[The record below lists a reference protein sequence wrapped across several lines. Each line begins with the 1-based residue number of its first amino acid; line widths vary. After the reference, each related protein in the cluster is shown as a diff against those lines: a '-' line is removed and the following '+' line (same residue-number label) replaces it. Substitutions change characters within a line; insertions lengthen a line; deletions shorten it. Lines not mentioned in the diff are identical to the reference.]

1 MSRARRDPARP
12 IGTPLAWLRTR
23 ARRLVSPALRL
34 ALCWT
39 LGLACAEGP
48 PDEQASAVREE
59 GAPSEAAWLAADEPA
74 PGKHGRFRKRRA
86 PAHSEAEQAEMER
99 LAAIG
104 YLEGSREAHAVEGVV
119 RYDRERAAP
128 GLNLYSSGHGPEA
141 LLMDMEGRILHR
153 WSRASRDVWSGK
165 RLSRPGA
172 TYFRRAFLL
181 EDGELLVIFEG
192 IGIVKLDAD
201 SNVLWA
207 RPEEGTGEPAGH
219 HDIEVQPNGDLLT
232 LTRKP
237 RVIEWM
243 GSGKPVLEDYVT
255 VYDRDGNTRLQVSLA
270 EAFARGPHRDLVFRG
285 RHRTGDVF
293 HTNSVHR
300 LDGSVAHV
308 NRDFDP
314 GNVLLSIRHLDALA
328 VLDPRTRTVVWVGQG
343 DFKLQHDAEI
353 LANGSLLLFD
363 NGTAK
368 RRRSRAVELDPGT
381 LEVRWSY
388 DGSDADPLW
397 SKSCGTVQ
405 RLENGN
411 TLITESDNGRALE
424 VTPAGDV
431 VWEFRSPHRAGSD
444 DELVATL
451 FDVIRL
457 PADLP
462 IAWADPGASP

>member
-1 MSRARRDPARP
+1 MRTCSRRAPRLLG
-12 IGTPLAWLRTR
+12 ILLA
-23 ARRLVSPALRL
+23 
-34 ALCWT
+34 C
-39 LGLACAEGP
+39 GLAVAC
-48 PDEQASAVREE
+48 VEE
-59 GAPSEAAWLAADEPA
+59 VPAPGEEAWLAADEAA
-74 PGKHGRFRKRRA
+74 PEKPGRFRKRRA
-86 PAHSEAEQAEMER
+86 DGPSDAEMEQ

-119 RYDRERAAP
+119 RHDPTRAFA
-128 GLNLYSSGHGPEA
+128 GLNLYTSGHGPEA
-141 LLMDMEGRILHR
+141 LLMDMDGRILHR
-153 WSRASRDVWSGK
+153 WSRPARDAWSGK
-165 RLSRPGA
+165 KLTRSGA

-181 EDGELLVIFEG
+181 ENGDLLAIFEG

-201 SNVLWA
+201 SNLIWA
-207 RPEEGTGEPAGH
+207 RPEPGSGDPAGH

-237 RVIEWM
+237 RVIPWM
-243 GSGKPVLEDYVT
+243 GAGKPVLEDFVT
-255 VYDRDGNTRLQVSLA
+255 VYDRDGNTRLQISLA
-270 EAFARGPHRDLVFRG
+270 EAFERGPHRDLLARG

-293 HTNSVHR
+293 HTNSVHL

-308 NRDFDP
+308 NRHFDP

-328 VLDPRTRTVVWVGQG
+328 VLDPTSRTVVWASQG
-343 DFKLQHDAEI
+343 DFKLQHDAQV

-363 NGTAK
+363 NGTQK

-381 LEVRWSY
+381 LEERWRY

-405 RLENGN
+405 RLANGN

-424 VTPAGDV
+424 VTPAGEV
-431 VWEFRSPHRAGSD
+431 VWEFLSPHRAGD
-444 DELVATL
+444 DGELVATL
-451 FDVIRL
+451 FDVVRL

-462 IAWADPGASP
+462 IPWAVPGPAR